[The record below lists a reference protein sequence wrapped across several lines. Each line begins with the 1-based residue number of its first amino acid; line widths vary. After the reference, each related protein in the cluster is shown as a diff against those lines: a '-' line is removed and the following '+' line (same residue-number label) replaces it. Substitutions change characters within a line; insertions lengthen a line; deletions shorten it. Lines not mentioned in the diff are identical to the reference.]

1 MNLEIHDTMVP
12 GTRLTRA
19 AAGNVTGRDFLDRV
33 FFPSDGVMLSRI
45 RDVSGI
51 DGSTLQN
58 WIKRGWVENAPLKRY
73 TVDQVAHILIINM
86 LRSCVQLIIS
96 RSSCITSTAEWTT
109 GATILSAIPFC
120 TITSARYWI
129 A

>member
-51 DGSTLQN
+51 DGSTSEL
-58 WIKRGWVENAPLKRY
+58 
-73 TVDQVAHILIINM
+73 DQ
-86 LRSCVQLIIS
+86 
-96 RSSCITSTAEWTT
+96 
-109 GATILSAIPFC
+109 
-120 TITSARYWI
+120 ARLGGECAAQALYR
-129 A
+129 

>member
-86 LRSCVQLIIS
+86 LRSCVQLDH
-96 RSSCITSTAEWTT
+96 
-109 GATILSAIPFC
+109 
-120 TITSARYWI
+120 I